1 MGDGIITHL
10 PHPPPLS
17 TPALSITDLLS
28 EGVWAGLDGRL
39 VFAPVTAMTDET
51 MLRSRQEMEAM
62 RRNFVAGEG
71 DNEDGEEA
79 EEEVEEEVDTS
90 IDTSMED

>member
-1 MGDGIITHL
+1 
-10 PHPPPLS
+10 
-17 TPALSITDLLS
+17 
-28 EGVWAGLDGRL
+28 
-39 VFAPVTAMTDET
+39 MTDET